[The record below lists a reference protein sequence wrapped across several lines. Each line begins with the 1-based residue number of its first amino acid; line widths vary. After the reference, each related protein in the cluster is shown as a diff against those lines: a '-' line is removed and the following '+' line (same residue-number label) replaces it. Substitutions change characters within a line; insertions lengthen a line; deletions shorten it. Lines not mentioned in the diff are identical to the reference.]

1 MDYALISSVI
11 HVGEKREPI
20 FRHILNGH
28 GKTVI
33 LGCHEAA
40 PSPGMQTR
48 LIVATI
54 AVSMINLVKIELIC
68 MT

>member
-1 MDYALISSVI
+1 MDNALVGAVV
-11 HVGEKREPI
+11 HVGEEREPI
-20 FRHILNGH
+20 LRHIFNRD
-28 GKTVI
+28 GKTMI

-54 AVSMINLVKIELIC
+54 AVSMINLVRN
-68 MT
+68 

>member
-1 MDYALISSVI
+1 MDNALVGAVV
-11 HVGEKREPI
+11 HVGEEREPI
-20 FRHILNGH
+20 FGHIFNRD

-54 AVSMINLVKIELIC
+54 AVSMINLV
-68 MT
+68 TN

>member
-1 MDYALISSVI
+1 MDNALIGAVV

-20 FRHILNGH
+20 FGHILNRD

-54 AVSMINLVKIELIC
+54 AISVIILVKIELIFL
-68 MT
+68 T